1 MHYHKEKR
9 VRDFVSV
16 VVKSRMQGNRPKNIV
31 CTDNH
36 KFFSEGKWIEAK
48 DLVPGQK
55 IHHLAENISETAKQ
69 VILGSLLGDSSIYS
83 TSNKSLGFS
92 FSHTNH
98 KYFQYKKEVLGCL
111 LNECK
116 GTVGGYEGS
125 KRNRRGNSIVNASIT
140 DLLSICCVNGKKT
153 VNKEWINLLSPLA
166 LAFWYMD
173 DGSCVFTEKQAPR
186 AKIATNGF
194 TKEKADLLQEMLYSK
209 YGVECEVFD
218 YKGPTI
224 CMSKMGT
231 EKFFS
236 VIAPYICDCMKY
248 KIHPKYK
255 NMPCVLPFE
264 KSTFTGTLE
273 TEVIKVTKDM
283 PVRAKSASR
292 YQYDLTIKKNSNY
305 FTGRILVHNTNSR
318 IVLMPDGK
326 FLIGSRKEFLCCG
339 DDVIYNQSLGIVD
352 IMRDTAEKIT
362 RKIDLPDCI
371 SVFFFESYGKGINSK
386 AYSTKST
393 SHRMFDVA
401 TITEKQFNEMM
412 EWPIGNISAWRE
424 NGGQNFYSI
433 DGQKC
438 IAESLS
444 IERVPDLLEVGV
456 DFMPKTLTN
465 ALKFLEDNIPSTQA
479 AIDDSG
485 KGDPEGIV
493 FRSSDRRVI
502 AKARYEDY
510 KRTFKKQKQGK

>member
-1 MHYHKEKR
+1 MIDLRKIDLNKLNSMTKYPSIPTYHTL
-9 VRDFVSV
+9 
-16 VVKSRMQGNRPKNIV
+16 NPK
-31 CTDNH
+31 D
-36 KFFSEGKWIEAK
+36 
-48 DLVPGQK
+48 
-55 IHHLAENISETAKQ
+55 
-69 VILGSLLGDSSIYS
+69 
-83 TSNKSLGFS
+83 
-92 FSHTNH
+92 
-98 KYFQYKKEVLGCL
+98 GCL
-111 LNECK
+111 EEPAIEFPC
-116 GTVGGYEGS
+116 GTVY
-125 KRNRRGNSIVNASIT
+125 A
-140 DLLSICCVNGKKT
+140 
-153 VNKEWINLLSPLA
+153 
-166 LAFWYMD
+166 
-173 DGSCVFTEKQAPR
+173 TEKLD
-186 AKIATNGF
+186 G
-194 TKEKADLLQEMLYSK
+194 
-209 YGVECEVFD
+209 
-218 YKGPTI
+218 
-224 CMSKMGT
+224 
-231 EKFFS
+231 
-236 VIAPYICDCMKY
+236 
-248 KIHPKYK
+248 
-255 NMPCVLPFE
+255 
-264 KSTFTGTLE
+264 
-273 TEVIKVTKDM
+273 
-283 PVRAKSASR
+283 
-292 YQYDLTIKKNSNY
+292 
-305 FTGRILVHNTNSR
+305 TNSR
-318 IVLMPDGK
+318 VVLMPDGK

-433 DGQKC
+433 DRQKC

-444 IERVPDLLEVGV
+444 IERVPDLLEVSV